1 MDNKKWTNKKEKLL
15 LKWKEEC
22 KLYSWLFNYNTKYY
36 DKIDKLL
43 SIPSILITGITGT
56 TLFSTLNLDHKDEI
70 IIIVGVLLIIG
81 TILQS
86 IRDFLNL
93 KQLINKNQ
101 DCVKLYNCIVS
112 DIEEQLGQE
121 IVDRECGNIFLKRI
135 KTRKTD
141 IFNTSPNILDKSWSE
156 LIKNIKERQIFDVTS
171 LFHELEV
178 NDIHND
184 KIDTILT
191 NNLESQEISIL
202 NSSNNQPLKTNRNT
216 SELEFENISN
226 DDLIRKLNYQL
237 GR

>member
-36 DKIDKLL
+36 DKLDKII

-56 TLFSTLNLDHKDEI
+56 TLFSTLNLDNKDEI
-70 IIIVGVLLIIG
+70 IIVLGVLLIIG

-93 KQLINKNQ
+93 KHLINKNQ
-101 DCVKLYNCIVS
+101 NCVKLYNSIIS

-121 IVDRECGNIFLKRI
+121 IIDRECGNDFLKKI
-135 KTRKTD
+135 KMRKTD
-141 IFNTSPNILDKSWSE
+141 IFNMSPNILDKSWSE
-156 LIKNIKERQIFDVTS
+156 LIKNIKERKIFDVTS
-171 LFHELEV
+171 LFHELEM
-178 NDIHND
+178 NDIHQD
-184 KIDTILT
+184 KIDDILT
-191 NNLESQEISIL
+191 GLNNESQAITITSNSQDRRLSEI
-202 NSSNNQPLKTNRNT
+202 
-216 SELEFENISN
+216 EFESISN

>member
-36 DKIDKLL
+36 DKLDKLL

-56 TLFSTLNLDHKDEI
+56 TLFSTLNLEHKNEI
-70 IIIVGVLLIIG
+70 IIVIGVLLIIG

-121 IVDRECGNIFLKRI
+121 IPDRECGNEFLKKI

-191 NNLESQEISIL
+191 GINSDQAVSLQIQNNDQSNLS
-202 NSSNNQPLKTNRNT
+202 NGRSS
-216 SELEFENISN
+216 EFEFENISN